1 MKILVTGATGMLG
14 VKVMDALLERV
25 AVEDLVI
32 SARNPDKA
40 LGLKEQGVDVRK
52 ADYEDPASLEQAF
65 KGIDKLLLIS
75 SQGDDESR
83 IRQHSNVIYAAEKC
97 GVELIVYTSISKP
110 EESTLPV
117 AEVHRQTEQLIRESG
132 IPFTFLRNN
141 WYIENEIPTVK
152 NVLEGG
158 PVLTSAEDGRVGWVP
173 RVDYAEAA
181 AAVLSSSGH
190 ANKVYELSGNPSSYA
205 DMARELTAILGRR
218 VTVRNVDDRTYQEV
232 LVANGAPEIMA
243 EFSVEIQ
250 QSIRNGDLDIE
261 SDDLP
266 RLMGRPAITL
276 NQSLT
281 EIVNQFNYQNPTK

>member
-1 MKILVTGATGMLG
+1 M
-14 VKVMDALLERV
+14 
-25 AVEDLVI
+25 
-32 SARNPDKA
+32 
-40 LGLKEQGVDVRK
+40 
-52 ADYEDPASLEQAF
+52 
-65 KGIDKLLLIS
+65 DKLLLIS
-75 SQGDDESR
+75 SQGDADTR

-97 GVELIVYTSISKP
+97 GVGLIVYTSISKA

-117 AEVHRQTEQLIRESG
+117 AEVHRQTEQLIRDSG

-141 WYIENEIPTVK
+141 WYIENEIGTVK
-152 NVLEGG
+152 NVLAGG

-190 ANKVYELSGNPSSYA
+190 ENKVYELSGKPSSYA
-205 DMARELTAILGRR
+205 DMARELTDILGRR
-218 VTVRNVDDRTYQEV
+218 ITVRNVDDRTYQEV

-276 NQSLT
+276 KQSLT
-281 EIVNQFNYQNPTK
+281 EIVNQFEYKNYTS